1 MEDGVDDDSTQRMI
15 EARAAIRCRE
25 MKVSYR
31 RAHIEI
37 YIRQCRMMR
46 LKELYGVAV
55 GGRRP
60 QTSREFIEVVHVFLE

>member
-15 EARAAIRCRE
+15 EDRAAIRCRE

-31 RAHIEI
+31 SAHIEI
-37 YIRQCRMMR
+37 YIRQRRMMR
-46 LKELYGVAV
+46 LEDLYGVAV

-60 QTSREFIEVVHVFLE
+60 QTSREFIEALLVFLE